1 MPHAANKNNV
11 KGGKKR
17 AESPPEAARESAGG
31 RGAPRNGT
39 TGRMPCPGGAAAE
52 AAAQTGAEP
61 APGGAVAAAAAN
73 LDGRTWLRYS
83 ISIWDDLAKSREE
96 RGFKHPAMFPSS
108 LTDRLLEIFAP
119 RDGGLVIDPFMG
131 SGSTVCSAYR
141 KGLPAVGFELSPEYI
156 AMTGRRLEDIQG
168 APGPRPLLIQDS
180 SSRLLQYVAAGSA
193 GLCATSPPYW
203 DVLQQRRTADGKEI
217 RHYGDDSQDLGRIG
231 GYEEFLTALQEIF
244 AMVYRALRPLA
255 YCIVVVMDV
264 RKKNRL
270 YPLHMDISRRL
281 TAAGFTLDDIII
293 WDRRQEYNSLRP
305 LGYPSVFRVNKVH
318 EYILIFQKR

>member
-1 MPHAANKNNV
+1 MPPDANNM
-11 KGGKKR
+11 KGRKKR
-17 AESPPEAARESAGG
+17 AENGDGAGG
-31 RGAPRNGT
+31 HDA
-39 TGRMPCPGGAAAE
+39 GGAARTTAE
-52 AAAQTGAEP
+52 QAP
-61 APGGAVAAAAAN
+61 AGAVRTTAEQPLDGAAGTTAGS

-141 KGLPAVGFELSPEYI
+141 KGLPAIGFELSPEYI
-156 AMTGRRLEDIQG
+156 AIAERRLEDIRE
-168 APGPRPLLIQDS
+168 ALGPRPLLIKDS
-180 SSRLLQYVAAGSA
+180 STRLLQYVAAGSA
-193 GLCATSPPYW
+193 GLCITSPPYW
-203 DVLQQRRTADGKEI
+203 DVLQQRRTADGKQI

-231 GYEEFLTALQEIF
+231 GYEEFLAALQDIF
-244 AMVYRALRPLA
+244 VMVYQALRPLA
-255 YCIVVVMDV
+255 YCIAVVMDV
-264 RKKNRL
+264 RKKDRL
-270 YPLHMDISRRL
+270 YPLHMDLSRRL

-293 WDRRQEYNSLRP
+293 WDRRQEYNNLRP
-305 LGYPSVFRVNKVH
+305 LGYPHVFRVNKVH